1 MNVLGIRSAK
11 GAAAIG
17 VLAVSALALSAALP
31 ADAHQRGSTRCP
43 DRFLLCVWS
52 DADFTGP
59 RGGLDQLGPSNA
71 IAENDNDNVSSL
83 KLKRGY
89 TATLF
94 SDANGEGTSV
104 CFDGVVRHASF
115 LEDWNFND
123 QASSSLIQKGAKC
136 PESTRCPDDA
146 RVCVW
151 KERGFLGQRVEFR
164 KRGLSNKLSQVM
176 DNAASSVIANVKDR
190 FFLYD
195 GVDGQGDR
203 ACGTGGV
210 VDPNLGAAAFEDIAS
225 SSRIGKPRPCPGP

>member
-1 MNVLGIRSAK
+1 MKVIGIRAAK
-11 GAAAIG
+11 GAAVIG
-17 VLAVSALALSAALP
+17 VFVVSALALTASLQAE
-31 ADAHQRGSTRCP
+31 AHQRGSIRCA
-43 DRFLLCVWS
+43 DKFLLCVWS
-52 DADFTGP
+52 DASFTGA
-59 RGGLDQLGPSNA
+59 RGGLDELGPSNA
-71 IAENDNDNVSSL
+71 IAENDNDNISSL

-94 SDANGEGTSV
+94 SDVNGAGVSV
-104 CFDGVVRHASF
+104 CFDGVVRRASF

-123 QASSSLIQKGAKC
+123 QVSSSLIEKGAKC

-164 KRGLSNKLSQVM
+164 KRGLSNKLSEVM

-190 FFLYD
+190 FILYD

-210 VDPNLGAAAFEDIAS
+210 VDPNLGVASFDDIAS
-225 SSRIGKPRPCPGP
+225 SSRIGKPRPCPAP